1 MQDFEPYFCTFEK
14 CKSPFDVS
22 NSFEGL
28 LDHMQSH
35 VPLRHHIYKPD
46 GEHIELAEA
55 EFETHVKSH
64 GEVSLGTMNLMK
76 ANSRRKLAFLFDS
89 CPFCGGYPDV
99 VEKRFPDPDTIDA
112 QVELRKHIK
121 QHMQEIALFL
131 PPYRSDI
138 FERDD
143 DSKQSDA
150 THRRSS
156 PDEIPPD
163 DDFVSVCSRESCDCE
178 HRSTVDEDLQ
188 LPEPRAEAHPEKEKR
203 WTCCLCGN
211 NYMFLA
217 TQAKCT
223 YRPCNSHRPC
233 NNCDLYFYDY
243 SRDGDWSSWLGA
255 TSIYDRSKASNEE
268 LIADERLHFLVLHF
282 AGFKSEIKEEQG
294 GARRTVIL
302 EQGLGGDR
310 ERTAIVQDVIKS
322 YTRLHYQSP
331 GDNSQPRL
339 PGKDPVFRL
348 QERLISKITEEPE
361 SDRGPDD
368 SEVLEISLE
377 DIKPRHGNHFPAKP
391 DPFENVHTEAMHN
404 GVPVWVEWFCSN
416 PISFR
421 HLDRVLELRALEIVS
436 ILLRHQGLKKEWPVP
451 PCRGYLRDEEEGR
464 YGLVFQ
470 KPIGV
475 DPEATTVTLRQ
486 LFTQPGFNMP
496 SLSQRVHIIHNL
508 QSAVES
514 LHLDGLM
521 HQDMSSDSVFF
532 FIKDEAI
539 DPEFNPYI
547 SGFGYPR
554 LPTHHV
560 EMSGNPRMFLYRHPR
575 HLPDA
580 PNHRSDNQLVLD
592 DLYALAIVLIE
603 IAHWN
608 PIDDILGISINA
620 DYHIISVITCTQN
633 ALLGDGDTKI
643 WVQTRRAIG
652 DVVTSAIRAYM
663 ERVKAEWPET
673 EDLETHSIDSEPSD
687 LYVSR
692 AAEQA
697 IERAVKPRANLRD
710 QSSHSPPLDDVANVN
725 HSPAELVS
733 RHPASLVEPQLM
745 TGTNTAHEGHD
756 RNVSAGRNL
765 HEMITVDE
773 SNPMRVVNGNRPS
786 ITAEDR
792 EDSQSRKGKSNV
804 TRFGLGLGIGSY
816 RVSTDHTSL
825 PRFGRNRLDE
835 QGSVP
840 NSDQMTSDATN
851 VFSKSPI
858 PKSLPG
864 KAASVQ
870 PTIGDATID
879 ISQGKVKPAM
889 ARANIDNPA
898 SHTSD
903 TDGKRKP
910 ESRLRTWLK
919 DQWPRTKKN
928 EKSSEAQMRDISST
942 PIRKTAG
949 LYDRASPNVLDQ
961 SASTSVHPISL
972 HGVDFSFEGSPTTPR
987 DMNTTPVDETTTP
1000 MVMNPVP
1007 FDDLEDPEVLF
1018 LAASLFDFTL
1028 PNDRKEG
1035 GIPYLA
1041 YRQGEIFDV
1050 IGMKG
1055 ELWLA
1060 RNQEDDTKTL
1070 GWIWEKHFARILP
1083 EDE

>member
-64 GEVSLGTMNLMK
+64 GEVSLRTMNLMK

-163 DDFVSVCSRESCDCE
+163 DDFVSVCSRKTCDCKR
-178 HRSTVDEDLQ
+178 RSTVDSEDLQ
-188 LPEPRAEAHPEKEKR
+188 LPEPQAEAHPGKEGR

-233 NNCDLYFYDY
+233 NNCDLYWYDY
-243 SRDGDWSSWLGA
+243 SSAGDWSSWLGA

-282 AGFKSEIKEEQG
+282 AGFKSEIIEEQG

-331 GDNSQPRL
+331 GDNGQPRL
-339 PGKDPVFRL
+339 PEKDPVFRL
-348 QERLISKITEEPE
+348 QERLISKITAESE
-361 SDRGPDD
+361 SDRESDD
-368 SEVLEISLE
+368 SEFLELSLE
-377 DIKPRHGNHFPAKP
+377 DVKPRHGNHFPAEP
-391 DPFENVHTEAMHN
+391 DPFENVHTEAMYN
-404 GVPVWVEWFCSN
+404 GVPVWVEWFFSD
-416 PISFR
+416 PRSFR
-421 HLDRVLELRALEIVS
+421 HMDRVLQLRAKELVS
-436 ILLRHQGLKKEWPVP
+436 ILLRPKRWKMEWPVP
-451 PCRGYLRDEEEGR
+451 PCRGYLRDEEKER

-470 KPIGV
+470 NPIWV
-475 DPEATTVTLRQ
+475 ELQATTVTLRQ
-486 LFTQPGFNMP
+486 LFTNPGFNMP
-496 SLSQRVHIIHNL
+496 SLFQRIQIIHSL

-514 LHLDGLM
+514 LHLHGLM
-521 HQDMSSDSVFF
+521 HQDMRSDSVFF
-532 FIKDEAI
+532 FIKDEASA
-539 DPEFNPYI
+539 PELYPYI

-580 PNHRSDNQLVLD
+580 PNHRSDNQLILD
-592 DLYALAIVLIE
+592 DLYSLAIVLLE
-603 IAHWN
+603 IAHWK
-608 PIDDILGISINA
+608 PIDDILGIENYILP
-620 DYHIISVITCTQN
+620 VITRAHN
-633 ALLGDGDTKI
+633 ALLRDADTKV
-643 WVQTRRAIG
+643 WVQTRREIG
-652 DVVTSAIRAYM
+652 DVATSEIRAYM
-663 ERVKAEWPET
+663 ERVKAEWPES
-673 EDLETHSIDSEPSD
+673 EDLEARSIDLEPNH

-697 IERAVKPRANLRD
+697 IERAVKPSVNLRD
-710 QSSHSPPLDDVANVN
+710 RSSHSPPLDDVANVN

-745 TGTNTAHEGHD
+745 TATKRFREVGDAMVL
-756 RNVSAGRNL
+756 RGRSL
-765 HEMITVDE
+765 REKITVDD
-773 SNPMRVVNGNRPS
+773 SNPMRVVSGNRPS

-792 EDSQSRKGKSNV
+792 EDSHSRKGKTNV
-804 TRFGLGLGIGSY
+804 ARPSSLLGIGSHLAP
-816 RVSTDHTSL
+816 TDPTHLS
-825 PRFGRNRLDE
+825 RFGIDRPNE
-835 QGSVP
+835 EGSVP
-840 NSDQMTSDATN
+840 FSGHMTSDAADVSTKG
-851 VFSKSPI
+851 SI
-858 PKSLPG
+858 LTSLPG

-870 PTIGDATID
+870 PTVGDATID

-898 SHTSD
+898 SQIPD
-903 TDGKRKP
+903 ADGKRKP

-919 DQWPRTKKN
+919 DQWPRTKKS
-928 EKSSEAQMRDISST
+928 EKSSEAQMRDVSST
-942 PIRKTAG
+942 LRRKTTG
-949 LYDRASPNVLDQ
+949 LHDRASLNVLDQ
-961 SASTSVHPISL
+961 PASASVHPISL

-987 DMNTTPVDETTTP
+987 DTTTTPVDDTTTP

-1007 FDDLEDPEVLF
+1007 FDDLEDSEVLF

-1060 RNQEDDTKTL
+1060 RNQEDATKTV

>member
-64 GEVSLGTMNLMK
+64 GEVSLRAMNLMK

-138 FERDD
+138 LERDD

-163 DDFVSVCSRESCDCE
+163 DDFVSVCSRKTCDCKR
-178 HRSTVDEDLQ
+178 RSTVDSEDLQ
-188 LPEPRAEAHPEKEKR
+188 LPEPQAEAHPGKEGR

-233 NNCDLYFYDY
+233 NNCDLYWYDY
-243 SRDGDWSSWLGA
+243 SSAGDWSSWLGA

-282 AGFKSEIKEEQG
+282 AGFKSEIIEEQG

-331 GDNSQPRL
+331 GDNGQPRL
-339 PGKDPVFRL
+339 PEKDPVFRL
-348 QERLISKITEEPE
+348 QERLISKITAEPE
-361 SDRGPDD
+361 SDRGPED
-368 SEVLEISLE
+368 SEVLELSLE
-377 DIKPRHGNHFPAKP
+377 DIKPRHGNHFPAELDLFK
-391 DPFENVHTEAMHN
+391 NVHTEAMYN
-404 GVPVWVEWFCSN
+404 GVPVWVEWFSSN

-421 HLDRVLELRALEIVS
+421 HLDRVLELRAIEIVS
-436 ILLRHQGLKKEWPVP
+436 ILLRHQGLKMEWPVP

-475 DPEATTVTLRQ
+475 DPEATAVTLRQ
-486 LFTQPGFNMP
+486 LFTKPGFNMP
-496 SLSQRVHIIHNL
+496 SLFQRIRVMHNL

-514 LHLDGLM
+514 LHLNGLM
-521 HQDMSSDSVFF
+521 HQGMRPDSVFF
-532 FIKDEAI
+532 FIKDEASASEL
-539 DPEFNPYI
+539 DPYI
-547 SGFGYPR
+547 SGF
-554 LPTHHV
+554 V
-560 EMSGNPRMFLYRHPR
+560 EMSGDVRGFLYRHPR
-575 HLPDA
+575 HLPGA
-580 PNHRSDNQLVLD
+580 PNHCSDNQLVLD
-592 DLYALAIVLIE
+592 DWYSLAVVLLE
-603 IAHWN
+603 IAHWK
-608 PIDDILGISINA
+608 PIDDILGITWINLDSA
-620 DYHIISVITCTQN
+620 ISVITRAQSE
-633 ALLGDGDTKI
+633 LLWDGGTEI

-652 DVVTSAIRAYM
+652 DVATSEIRAYM
-663 ERVKAEWPET
+663 ERVKTEWPET
-673 EDLETHSIDSEPSD
+673 EDLEARSIDLEPSD
-687 LYVSR
+687 LLVSR

-697 IERAVKPRANLRD
+697 IERAVKPRVNLRD
-710 QSSHSPPLDDVANVN
+710 RSSDSPPLDDVANVN

-745 TGTNTAHEGHD
+745 TGTKSAHEGHD

-765 HEMITVDE
+765 HDMITVDE
-773 SNPMRVVNGNRPS
+773 SNPMRVVNGNWPPFP
-786 ITAEDR
+786 AEDR
-792 EDSQSRKGKSNV
+792 EDSHSRKGKVNV
-804 TRFGLGLGIGSY
+804 VRSRSLLGIVGSNHP
-816 RVSTDHTSL
+816 STDHTSL
-825 PRFGRNRLDE
+825 PRFGRDRLDE

-840 NSDQMTSDATN
+840 NPGQMTSDATN
-851 VFSKSPI
+851 IFSKSPI

-870 PTIGDATID
+870 PTVRDATID

-903 TDGKRKP
+903 ADGKRKP

-928 EKSSEAQMRDISST
+928 EKSSEAQMRDGSSNQK
-942 PIRKTAG
+942 RKTTG
-949 LYDRASPNVLDQ
+949 LYDRASLNVLDQ
-961 SASTSVHPISL
+961 PASASVHPISL
-972 HGVDFSFEGSPTTPR
+972 HGVDFSFESSPTTPR
-987 DMNTTPVDETTTP
+987 DTTTTPVDDTTTP

-1060 RNQEDDTKTL
+1060 RNQEDDTKTV